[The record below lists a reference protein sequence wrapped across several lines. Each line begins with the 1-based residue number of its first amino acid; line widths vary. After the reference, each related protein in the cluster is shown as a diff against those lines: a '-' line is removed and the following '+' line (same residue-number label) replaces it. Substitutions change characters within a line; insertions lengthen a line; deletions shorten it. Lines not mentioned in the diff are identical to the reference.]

1 MKPLPDHLKDM
12 TQAKWDAMTPAQR
25 KAARDMSEVH
35 PLLHTYIGQRIKV
48 SPKRERGAS
57 TFTVG
62 ITSGWRPV
70 LLAVRGNASGSSDTI
85 RADEVFTCISRA

>member
-12 TQAKWDAMTPAQR
+12 TQDKWDAMSPAQR

-35 PLLHTYIGQRIKV
+35 PLLHTYLGQRIKV
-48 SPKRERGAS
+48 SPKREHGAS

-62 ITSGWRPV
+62 ITTGWRPV
-70 LLAVRGNASGSSDTI
+70 LLAMRGGAHGSSDLI
-85 RADEVFTCISRA
+85 RADEVFTRIDRA